1 LTKIKDLNPEYIIED
16 PEKEIP
22 GAVNEF
28 KDWYLEVRKYSKDL
42 VDLLIKNSKIT
53 NWPNGF
59 NSKCKINLNKSYF
72 QKLKCKKTINNLF
85 IKLI

>member
-1 LTKIKDLNPEYIIED
+1 MTKIKDLNPEYIIED

-59 NSKCKINLNKSYF
+59 NSKSKINLNKSYF
-72 QKLKCKKTINNLF
+72 QKLKCKKISIIYLSN
-85 IKLI
+85 